1 MDTSSVVAS
10 RRPAA
15 RLRHV
20 EISGIREIYEAL
32 TRWAAGG
39 GRPIPFH
46 FGMPDFD
53 TPAHIKRAAVDA
65 LDAGFVR
72 YTASQGIPELRSA
85 LARKFARENAF
96 EINPDNQIVVTC
108 GANEAISATIAAL
121 VDPGDEVIVPDPAW
135 PHYEYC
141 LELVGAKP
149 VHCVLRESN
158 GFEMR
163 LEDIVRLWT
172 PRTRMVVMNSP
183 HNPTGAVMS
192 PDTITAIAQLVHDR
206 GAWLL
211 SDEAY
216 ERLVFDGTH
225 LSPAAIPAARD
236 AVLTIGCLSK
246 TYAMTGWRLGYV
258 AGPAAAID
266 AINRVHLY
274 TVSCAVSFVQKAAV
288 AALDGDQTCVDTM
301 REAYRKRR
309 DLLVSLLNQVP
320 GVQVTS
326 PPGAFYVFPNVQA
339 LARPSKEIAMRL
351 VEQAGVG
358 AVHGSAFGPA
368 GEGYLRLAYACS
380 EQDIREGV
388 SRMADVLA
396 GLGAHRLDRLN
407 TR

>member
-1 MDTSSVVAS
+1 MSPPPALGS
-10 RRPAA
+10 RRPAT
-15 RLRHV
+15 RLDEV
-20 EISGIREIYEAL
+20 AISGIREIYEAL
-32 TRWAAGG
+32 THWAAGG
-39 GRPIPFH
+39 RRAIPFH

-53 TPAHIKRAAVDA
+53 TPAHIKRAAIEA

-72 YTASQGIPELRSA
+72 YTASQGIPELRAA
-85 LARKFARENAF
+85 LGRKFARENGF
-96 EINPDNQIVVTC
+96 EVDPDSQIVVTC
-108 GANEAISATIAAL
+108 GANEAISAAIAAL
-121 VDPGDEVIVPDPAW
+121 VDPGDEVILPDPAW

-141 LELVGAKP
+141 LRLAGATP
-149 VHCVLRESN
+149 VRCALHEST
-158 GFEMR
+158 GFETR
-163 LEDIVRLWT
+163 PDDVAALWT

-192 PDTITAIAQLVHDR
+192 PDAIAAITQLVHDR

-258 AGPAAAID
+258 AGPPEAID

-288 AALDGDQTCVDTM
+288 AALDGDQECVETM

-309 DLLVSLLNQVP
+309 DLLVSLLNEIQ
-320 GVQVTS
+320 GVQVAS

-339 LARPSKEIAMRL
+339 FGRPSKEIAMRL
-351 VEQAGVG
+351 VEEAGVG

-380 EQDIREGV
+380 EPDIREGV

-396 GLGAHRLDRLN
+396 RLGSTPHAS
-407 TR
+407 

>member
-1 MDTSSVVAS
+1 M
-10 RRPAA
+10 
-15 RLRHV
+15 RHV

-32 TRWAAGG
+32 TRWAGEGG
-39 GRPIPFH
+39 GRRPIPFH

-53 TPAHIKRAAVDA
+53 TPAHIKEAAVAA

-85 LARKFARENAF
+85 LARKFARENSF
-96 EINPDNQIVVTC
+96 DVDPDAQIVVTC

-135 PHYEYC
+135 PHYAYC

-149 VHCVLRESN
+149 VHCVLREAN

-163 LEDIVRLWT
+163 IEDIVRLWT

-192 PDTITAIAQLVHDR
+192 PGTITAVAQLVHDR

-258 AGPAAAID
+258 TGPPEAID
-266 AINRVHLY
+266 AINKVHLY

-288 AALDGDQTCVDTM
+288 AALDGDQACVDTM
-301 REAYRKRR
+301 REAYRRRR
-309 DLLVSLLNQVP
+309 DLLVSLLQEIP
-320 GVQVTS
+320 GVRVAS

-339 LARPSKEIAMRL
+339 LGRPSKEIAMRL
-351 VEQAGVG
+351 VAEAGVG
-358 AVHGSAFGPA
+358 AVHGSAFGAA
-368 GEGYLRLAYACS
+368 GEGYVRLAYACS
-380 EQDIREGV
+380 EDDIREGV
-388 SRMADVLA
+388 SRMASVLA
-396 GLGAHRLDRLN
+396 RPGAAPHAS
-407 TR
+407 